1 MVNKFSI
8 LNREKYFSSGIFQN
22 YVVFVPAKRYFKYFS
37 GISPN
42 AKINEVK
49 NKIPSITNLATA
61 TALNATINEIR
72 KKLPNITNLGTTST
86 TASTAVE
93 DKIPSVSDLLKKLTV
108 TQSLVKLE
116 TKLLLIMIMIDILTL
131 NNSIS

>member
-1 MVNKFSI
+1 MA
-8 LNREKYFSSGIFQN
+8 SS
-22 YVVFVPAKRYFKYFS
+22 PS
-37 GISPN
+37 

>member
-1 MVNKFSI
+1 MYQLKDI
-8 LNREKYFSSGIFQN
+8 LNILVAS
-22 YVVFVPAKRYFKYFS
+22 
-37 GISPN
+37 SPN

>member
-1 MVNKFSI
+1 MYHLKDTLNI
-8 LNREKYFSSGIFQN
+8 LVAS
-22 YVVFVPAKRYFKYFS
+22 
-37 GISPN
+37 SPN

>member
-1 MVNKFSI
+1 MYQLKDTLNI
-8 LNREKYFSSGIFQN
+8 LVASSL
-22 YVVFVPAKRYFKYFS
+22 
-37 GISPN
+37 N